1 MSFKTLKFEFEV
13 KVPELWLVNCDEE
26 ALKKEV
32 ECSAKLF
39 IKKQYRLLH
48 SHFAVS
54 NGTTDSETESDSE
67 SDTDE

>member
-1 MSFKTLKFEFEV
+1 MSSKTLKFEFEL
-13 KVPELWLVNCDEE
+13 KVPELWLVHCDEE
-26 ALKKEV
+26 ALRKEV

-54 NGTTDSETESDSE
+54 NGTTETESDSETESD
-67 SDTDE
+67 